1 MIKRRF
7 YKLEHGDKD
16 DPSGSSSSSSDSEVE
31 TGATDDSEDDA
42 GEELREDHPEP
53 SSTSSGYESEDS
65 SGNEVGVDSTGSPV
79 DEDDSETGNHGQS
92 LSESPLPSKLQTK
105 IKNRDFE
112 TTAEADVV
120 PADALAYVLKC
131 KSVFRCRI
139 CPRIVC
145 LNEES
150 LKAHLISK
158 RHIRSEKLLNDG
170 RLKSMLN
177 SDGEVEDQETA
188 AEMHARIVS
197 LAKDNPTKKKKGEQQ
212 PRKRFRKKKMQAES
226 DLEDAK
232 RETKSSSKKQRRK

>member
-42 GEELREDHPEP
+42 
-53 SSTSSGYESEDS
+53 GYESEDS